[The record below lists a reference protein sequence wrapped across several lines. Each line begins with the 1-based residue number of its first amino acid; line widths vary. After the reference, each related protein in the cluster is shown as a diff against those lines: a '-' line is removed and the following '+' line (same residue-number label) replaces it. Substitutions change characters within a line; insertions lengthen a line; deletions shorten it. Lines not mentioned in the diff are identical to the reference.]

1 MEVEIID
8 FKPRFRQEFTDMNI
22 EWISHYFTVEPH
34 DLEQLGNPEEYI
46 LAKGGQIFFARYGDE
61 IIGTV
66 ALIKCAETV
75 YEMAKMAVKPAFRGS
90 GAGEKLGSHLIEAAK
105 KAGCTRL
112 FLESNRQLTPALTLY
127 KKLGF
132 VEVPIGETLYSRANY
147 KAEMYF

>member
-1 MEVEIID
+1 ME
-8 FKPRFRQEFTDMNI
+8 
-22 EWISHYFTVEPH
+22 
-34 DLEQLGNPEEYI
+34 NPENYI
-46 LAKGGQIFFARYGDE
+46 LDKGGKIFFARYGNE

-66 ALIKCAETV
+66 ALIKCSETV
-75 YEMAKMAVKPAFRGS
+75 YEMAKMAVKPAFRGL
-90 GAGEKLGSHLIEAAK
+90 GAGEKLGIHLIEAAK
-105 KAGCTRL
+105 KAGCARL